1 MLALVYAGFAYLSLG
16 DISFFQQENFMQRI
30 MIWIATHEKEVWC
43 ISYGFVGVGILAKAI
58 SYVVKMKTYLK
69 YA

>member
-1 MLALVYAGFAYLSLG
+1 MYVGFAYLSLG

-30 MIWIATHEKEVWC
+30 MTWIATHEKEVWS
-43 ISYGFVGVGILAKAI
+43 ISYGFVGVGIFAQII
-58 SYVVKMKTYLK
+58 SYVVTMKTYLK